1 MALTLW
7 RGSTLLG
14 ELRERRPS
22 PLRVRALHGTHPTLS
37 AVLLARADAPL
48 EGVSQIRVSPS
59 RRGPVL
65 QHAVPV
71 DIVSERHG
79 PRAPV
84 DRASAAAALKALASE
99 PLRGVPR
106 ERQFRVVGDAGDEIP
121 IRGLRIQESRYEE
134 KDFAVPLREVPPAA
148 LVNGSVWTVSVFFD
162 APARAAG
169 WAFLAL
175 ACAVAVALFVLA
187 RPG

>member
-14 ELRERRPS
+14 ELRERPPS
-22 PLRVRALHGTHPTLS
+22 SLRVWALHGPHPTLS
-37 AVLLARADAPL
+37 AVLLPRADAPL
-48 EGVSQIRVSPS
+48 EGVSQTRVSPS

-79 PRAPV
+79 QRAQVPS
-84 DRASAAAALKALASE
+84 ASAAAALKAAGSE
-99 PLRGVPR
+99 PQRGVPR
-106 ERQFRVVGDAGDEIP
+106 ERQFRVVSAAGDEIP
-121 IRGLRIQESRYEE
+121 IRGVRIQESRYEE

-162 APARAAG
+162 APAGRAAA

-175 ACAVAVALFVLA
+175 ACAVALLVLA